1 MPFRA
6 IGESMQ
12 TQLNIR
18 PIRAAEAPIAK
29 ALVFRVAHEMMEPE
43 TPFESF
49 RTLWDSWGVFDDL
62 HDIAASYEL
71 KDGAFLVAE
80 DAGAIVGTGA
90 ILRYE
95 QPGYC
100 ELKRIA
106 LLPEYRGHGHGYA
119 LVRALIGEAQ
129 RRRYRAMILWT
140 NRFRLT
146 RAIALYQQMGF
157 VEVPH
162 QGADSDEIWM
172 EQDLTCSR

>member
-1 MPFRA
+1 MH
-6 IGESMQ
+6 
-12 TQLNIR
+12 TQLSIR
-18 PIRAAEAPIAK
+18 PIRADEAPIAK

-49 RTLWDSWGVFDDL
+49 RALWDSWGVFDDL
-62 HDIAASYEL
+62 HDVVASYEL
-71 KDGAFLVAE
+71 KDGVFLVGE
-80 DAGAIVGTGA
+80 DAGVIVGTGA

-106 LLPEYRGHGHGYA
+106 LLPEYRGHGYGYA
-119 LVRALIGEAQ
+119 LVRALIGEAE

-140 NRFRLT
+140 NRFKLA
-146 RAIALYQQMGF
+146 RAVALYKRIGF

-162 QGADSDEIWM
+162 EDADPDEIWM
-172 EQDLTCSR
+172 ERNLAR